1 MVQLYVSA
9 FNKDPD
15 LEEFRD
21 YKIMAA
27 NQAAVICGVVR
38 DLYMGAPEEGVF
50 IHYMDSETMM
60 SIVCV
65 EPDDQGR
72 YSVVEWPREPTM

>member
-1 MVQLYVSA
+1 MI
-9 FNKDPD
+9 
-15 LEEFRD
+15 R
-21 YKIMAA
+21 
-27 NQAAVICGVVR
+27 GVVR
-38 DLYMGAPEEGVF
+38 DLYMGAPEEDVF